1 MRSLLLLIP
10 ALLRCSGRTGFIS
23 RSNGSGSIV
32 GTSRTQFVSTRT
44 CCWNAS
50 VSTSQ
55 GGMPATGKRKLGY
68 NCVKK
73 VMLYHRYTP
82 PPPLRQFVDVIWLY
96 EGSTLPSHEK
106 ERLLPDGS
114 TELVFNLAEDKIR
127 LYDREN
133 TNRFQAFCGS
143 VICGPHSQFFVI
155 DTAEQSAV
163 AGVHFKPG
171 GAFPF
176 LGIPTSQLHNLH
188 VGLDTLW
195 GALAAEV
202 RERLLGA
209 KTVEAKLRVIEA
221 ALLTVAGGALERH
234 PAVAYALRE
243 FAGAPHERRV
253 SDVTD
258 KIGLSARRFI
268 EVFRNEVGLAP
279 KLFCRVRRFQKVL
292 PLIQRGKEIDWA
304 EIALSCGYFDQAH
317 FNHDFRAFSGIN
329 PSTYLAVHTP
339 HLNHIPLAE

>member
-1 MRSLLLLIP
+1 
-10 ALLRCSGRTGFIS
+10 
-23 RSNGSGSIV
+23 
-32 GTSRTQFVSTRT
+32 
-44 CCWNAS
+44 
-50 VSTSQ
+50 
-55 GGMPATGKRKLGY
+55 
-68 NCVKK
+68 
-73 VMLYHRYTP
+73 MLYRRYS
-82 PPPLRQFVDVIWLY
+82 PPLPLGQFVDVIWLY
-96 EGSTLPSHEK
+96 EGSTLPTHEK

-133 TNRFQAFCGS
+133 TSRLRTFCGS

-155 DTAEQSAV
+155 DTAEQAAV

-176 LGIPTSQLHNLH
+176 LGMPTSELHNLH
-188 VGLDTLW
+188 VGLDTIW
-195 GALAAEV
+195 GPLAAQV

-209 KTVEAKLRVIEA
+209 KTAEAKFRLIEE
-221 ALLTVAGGALERH
+221 ALLTAAGGSLDRH
-234 PAVAYALRE
+234 PAVVYALKE

-268 EVFRNEVGLAP
+268 EVFRSEVGLAP
-279 KLFCRVRRFQKVL
+279 KLFCRVRRFQRVL

-339 HLNHIPLAE
+339 HLNHVPLAG